1 MCSIRDTVRTWAHD
15 SKQLQLLSSPPA
27 HQDRAACFFPSPRG
41 LVFLLSP
48 FPSGSALHIPFLQK
62 TKQNKKSK
70 TKTKK
75 VSKKKKK
82 KGISS
87 TKVSDC
93 SQVLQPRPF
102 SKTRSGLSRPHYGST
117 GLNCIMCITGEVFSS
132 IYSLISFI

>member
-1 MCSIRDTVRTWAHD
+1 MTASSFNYLAPHQHTRTGLHA
-15 SKQLQLLSSPPA
+15 SSPHLVGWFSSFP
-27 HQDRAACFFPSPRG
+27 HFPVVQLCTFPSCK
-41 LVFLLSP
+41 
-48 FPSGSALHIPFLQK
+48 K

-75 VSKKKKK
+75 VSKKKE
-82 KGISS
+82 GISS

-102 SKTRSGLSRPHYGST
+102 SKTRSGLSRPRYGST

>member
-75 VSKKKKK
+75 VSKKKK
-82 KGISS
+82 GISS